1 MKFIKATFLG
11 HQTVRFESENGELVD
26 HIGGNWTWR
35 NNNPG
40 NIIKGPFA
48 NKCGAIGH
56 AGGFAVF
63 PSADI
68 GELALKKL
76 LKTKKYQEKKISTLF
91 EHYAPEQDGN
101 NPKNYVKLVRQF
113 TGIKSDLLLKELT
126 EEEFEKFISAI
137 KRVEGQKVGNIVPVK
152 MKRILK
158 TKEEKNVIVAYLIEE
173 YEKLK
178 RGDFGDLTNLYG
190 IGRTLVALRIFKG
203 MKQSELAAKLQVKES
218 QVSRDE
224 SNEYHGASVEKIQKV
239 LDVLGVTLK
248 TKVEYQF
255 KNVV

>member
-1 MKFIKATFLG
+1 MIKTEKEYL
-11 HQTVRFESENGELVD
+11 ESKKRLAEEHKMIEEQRLKLKQAGLSKEQ
-26 HIGGNWTWR
+26 
-35 NNNPG
+35 
-40 NIIKGPFA
+40 IKLAIDPVASFA
-48 NKCGAIGH
+48 
-56 AGGFAVF
+56 
-63 PSADI
+63 
-68 GELALKKL
+68 L
-76 LKTKKYQEKKISTLF
+76 Q
-91 EHYAPEQDGN
+91 
-101 NPKNYVKLVRQF
+101 
-113 TGIKSDLLLKELT
+113 LKE
-126 EEEFEKFISAI
+126 E
-137 KRVEGQKVGNIVPVK
+137 
-152 MKRILK
+152 
-158 TKEEKNVIVAYLIEE
+158 IEE